1 MIATNF
7 TLKDSKESIGNIL
20 RASKDLNPRDVVLT
34 EPPLLVGPNHRSNSV
49 CLECLTL
56 LVSESEKC
64 PKCQWSLCKKC
75 QNIEQSAS
83 EKLTW
88 HRDGECEMLR
98 KSNFCE
104 QIYEAIFPL
113 RLVNEALSTT
123 HTWQKLM
130 NLQHHCD
137 LRLKSP
143 DWNIFHQK
151 VVLISHHVLELCQR

>member
-1 MIATNF
+1 MISTNF

-20 RASKDLNPRDVVLT
+20 RASKDLNPRDVVLA
-34 EPPLLVGPNHRSNSV
+34 EAPLLVGPNHRSNPV

-56 LVSESEKC
+56 LVPENSEKC
-64 PKCQWSLCKKC
+64 PKCQWSLCEKC
-75 QNIEQSAS
+75 QKIEDSENHE

-88 HRDGECEMLR
+88 HRDVECAMLR
-98 KSNFCE
+98 KSNFDE
-104 QIYEAIFPL
+104 QIYEAVFPL

-123 HTWQKLM
+123 RTWQKLM

-143 DWNIFHQK
+143 DWNIFHEK
-151 VVLISHHVLELCQR
+151 VLII